1 MPRLACAVA
10 SISFSISWLI
20 RFIVDEHHTVNQEN
34 PSVFQNVDAYAGDP
48 ILSLMER
55 FKEDP
60 RQDKVNLSIGLYY
73 NEEGVIPQLQAVAE
87 AEARLN
93 AQPHG
98 ASLYLPMEGLNSY
111 RNSIA
116 PLLFG
121 ADHPALREGRIA
133 TIQTLGGSGALK
145 VGADFLK
152 RYFPAS
158 QVWVSDPTWENHV
171 AIFNGAGF
179 EVNTYPWFDEET
191 KGVRF
196 EALLETLN
204 TLPAQSIVLLHPCCH
219 NPTGSDLT
227 NEQWDA
233 VTDILKAREL
243 IPFLDIAYQGFG
255 AGMEDDAY
263 AIRAIASAGLPTLVS
278 NSFSKI
284 FSLYGERVGGLSVVC
299 EDADAAGRVLGQLKA
314 TVRRNYSSPPN
325 FGAQVVATV
334 LGDADLKASWLAEV
348 ETMRSRILTMRQT
361 LVDVLKQAM
370 PGRDFDY
377 LLKQRGMFSYTGLS
391 AAQVDRLREEFGVY
405 LIASGRMCVAGLNS
419 RNVHRVA
426 QAFAT
431 VM

>member
-1 MPRLACAVA
+1 MPHR
-10 SISFSISWLI
+10 IP
-20 RFIVDEHHTVNQEN
+20 EN
-34 PSVFQNVDAYAGDP
+34 HRVFQKVDAYAGDP

-60 RQDKVNLSIGLYY
+60 RSDKVNLSIGLYY
-73 NEEGVIPQLQAVAE
+73 NEDGIIPQLNAVAE

-93 AQPHG
+93 AVPHG
-98 ASLYLPMEGLNSY
+98 ASLYLPMEGLNAY
-111 RNSIA
+111 RNTIA

-121 ADHPALREGRIA
+121 ADHAVLAQKRVA

-152 RYFPAS
+152 KYFPDS
-158 QVWVSDPTWENHV
+158 GVWVSDPTWENHV
-171 AIFNGAGF
+171 AIFEGAGF
-179 EVNTYPWFDEET
+179 EVATYPWFDSET
-191 KGVRF
+191 NGVRV
-196 EALLETLN
+196 EALLEKLN
-204 TLPAQSIVLLHPCCH
+204 TLPARSIVLLHPCCH
-219 NPTGSDLT
+219 NPTGADLT
-227 NEQWDA
+227 HDQWDA
-233 VTDILKAREL
+233 VIEVLKARNL

-263 AIRAIASAGLPTLVS
+263 AIRAVASAGLPALVS

-299 EDADAAGRVLGQLKA
+299 EDAEAAGRVLGQLKA
-314 TVRRNYSSPPN
+314 TVRRIYSSPPN

-334 LGDADLKASWLAEV
+334 LGDEKLKANWLAEV
-348 ETMRSRILTMRQT
+348 ESMRKRILSMRQE
-361 LVDVLKQAM
+361 LVNVLKEAV
-370 PGRDFDY
+370 PGHNFDY

-405 LIASGRMCVAGLNS
+405 LIASGRMCVAGLNAS
-419 RNVHRVA
+419 NVHRVA
-426 QAFAT
+426 QAFAA

>member
-1 MPRLACAVA
+1 M
-10 SISFSISWLI
+10 
-20 RFIVDEHHTVNQEN
+20 
-34 PSVFQNVDAYAGDP
+34 FQKVDAYAGDP

-60 RQDKVNLSIGLYY
+60 RSDKVNLSIGLYY
-73 NEEGVIPQLQAVAE
+73 DEESTIPRLQAVAE

-111 RNSIA
+111 RHAIA

-121 ADHPALREGRIA
+121 AGHTVLEQQRVA

-152 RYFPAS
+152 RYFPNS
-158 QVWVSDPTWENHV
+158 GVWVSDPTWENHI
-171 AIFNGAGF
+171 AIFEGAGF
-179 EVNTYPWFDEET
+179 EVSTYPWYDNET
-191 KGVRF
+191 NGVRF
-196 EALLETLN
+196 AAFLEKLN
-204 TLPAQSIVLLHPCCH
+204 SLPEQSIVLLHPCCH
-219 NPTGSDLT
+219 NPTGADLT
-227 NEQWDA
+227 PAQWDE
-233 VTDILKAREL
+233 VVEVLKARTL

-255 AGMEDDAY
+255 AGMEEDAY
-263 AIRAIASAGLPTLVS
+263 AIRAIAHAGLPALVS

-325 FGAQVVATV
+325 FGAQLVATV
-334 LGDADLKASWLAEV
+334 LNDAGLKASWLAEV
-348 ETMRSRILTMRQT
+348 EAMRTRIQAMRQT
-361 LVDVLKQAM
+361 LVDALNAAM
-370 PGRDFDY
+370 PTGDFTY

-391 AAQVDRLREEFGVY
+391 AAQVDRLREEFAIY
-405 LIASGRMCVAGLNS
+405 LVSSGRICVAGLNN
-419 RNVHRVA
+419 RNVQRVA
-426 QAFAT
+426 QAFAA

>member
-1 MPRLACAVA
+1 
-10 SISFSISWLI
+10 
-20 RFIVDEHHTVNQEN
+20 
-34 PSVFQNVDAYAGDP
+34 VFQKVDAYAGDP

-60 RQDKVNLSIGLYY
+60 RSDKVNLSIGLYY
-73 NEEGVIPQLQAVAE
+73 NEDGIIPQLQAVAD

-111 RNSIA
+111 RQAIA

-121 ADHPALREGRIA
+121 ADHPVLKQNRVAS
-133 TIQTLGGSGALK
+133 IQTLGGSGALK

-152 RYFPAS
+152 RYFPQS
-158 QVWVSDPTWENHV
+158 RVWVSDPTWENHI
-171 AIFNGAGF
+171 AIFEGAGF
-179 EVNTYPWFDEET
+179 EVSTYPWFDDET
-191 KGVRF
+191 NGVRF
-196 EALLETLN
+196 EAFLAKLQ
-204 TLPAQSIVLLHPCCH
+204 TLPERDIVLLHPCCH
-219 NPTGSDLT
+219 NPTGADLS
-227 NEQWDA
+227 NAQWDE
-233 VTDILKAREL
+233 VVKVLKARNL

-263 AIRAIASAGLPTLVS
+263 AIRAIASAGLPMLVS

-284 FSLYGERVGGLSVVC
+284 FSLYGERVGGLSIVC
-299 EDADAAGRVLGQLKA
+299 DDAETAGRVLGQLKA

-325 FGAQVVATV
+325 FGAQVVAAV
-334 LGDADLKASWLAEV
+334 LNDPALKASWLAEV
-348 ETMRSRILTMRQT
+348 EAMRTRILAMRQT
-361 LVDVLKQAM
+361 LVDALKEAVS
-370 PGRDFDY
+370 GKNFDY

-391 AAQVDRLREEFGVY
+391 AVQVDRLREEFGVY

-419 RNVHRVA
+419 RNVQRVA
-426 QAFAT
+426 QAFAA

>member
-1 MPRLACAVA
+1 M
-10 SISFSISWLI
+10 
-20 RFIVDEHHTVNQEN
+20 
-34 PSVFQNVDAYAGDP
+34 FQKVDAYAGDP

-55 FKEDP
+55 FKDDP
-60 RQDKVNLSIGLYY
+60 RSDKVNLSIGLYY
-73 NEEGVIPQLQAVAE
+73 NEDGIIPQLQAVAE

-111 RNSIA
+111 RHAIA

-121 ADHPALREGRIA
+121 ADHPVLKQNRVAS
-133 TIQTLGGSGALK
+133 IQTLGGSGALK

-152 RYFPAS
+152 RYFPQS
-158 QVWVSDPTWENHV
+158 RVWVSDPTWENHI
-171 AIFNGAGF
+171 AIFEGAGF
-179 EVNTYPWFDEET
+179 EVSTYPWFDDET
-191 KGVRF
+191 NGVRF
-196 EALLETLN
+196 EAFLAKLQ
-204 TLPAQSIVLLHPCCH
+204 TLPERDIVLLHPCCH
-219 NPTGSDLT
+219 NPTGADLS
-227 NEQWDA
+227 NSQWDE
-233 VTDILKAREL
+233 VVNVLKARNL

-263 AIRAIASAGLPTLVS
+263 AIRAIASAGLPMLVS

-284 FSLYGERVGGLSVVC
+284 FSLYGERVGGLSIVC
-299 EDADAAGRVLGQLKA
+299 DDAETAGRVLGQLKA

-325 FGAQVVATV
+325 FGAQVAAAV
-334 LGDADLKASWLAEV
+334 LNDAALKASWLAEV
-348 ETMRSRILTMRQT
+348 EAMRTRILAMRQT
-361 LVDVLKQAM
+361 LVDALKEAV
-370 PGRDFDY
+370 PGKNFDY

-419 RNVHRVA
+419 RNVQRVA
-426 QAFAT
+426 QAFAA

>member
-1 MPRLACAVA
+1 M
-10 SISFSISWLI
+10 
-20 RFIVDEHHTVNQEN
+20 
-34 PSVFQNVDAYAGDP
+34 FQKVDAYAGDP

-60 RQDKVNLSIGLYY
+60 RSDKVNLSIGLYY
-73 NEEGVIPQLQAVAE
+73 NEDGIIPQLQAVAE

-111 RNSIA
+111 RHAIA

-121 ADHPALREGRIA
+121 ADHPVLKQNRVAS
-133 TIQTLGGSGALK
+133 IQTLGGSGALK

-152 RYFPAS
+152 RYFPQS
-158 QVWVSDPTWENHV
+158 RVWVSDPTWENHI
-171 AIFNGAGF
+171 AIFEGAGF
-179 EVNTYPWFDEET
+179 EVSTYPWFDDET
-191 KGVRF
+191 NGVRF
-196 EALLETLN
+196 EAFLARLQ
-204 TLPAQSIVLLHPCCH
+204 TLPERDIVLLHPCCH
-219 NPTGSDLT
+219 NPTGADLS
-227 NEQWDA
+227 NAQWDE
-233 VTDILKAREL
+233 VVKVLKARNL

-263 AIRAIASAGLPTLVS
+263 AIRAIASAGLPMLVS

-284 FSLYGERVGGLSVVC
+284 FSLYGERVGGLSIVC
-299 EDADAAGRVLGQLKA
+299 DDAETAGRVLGQLKA

-325 FGAQVVATV
+325 FGAQVVAAV
-334 LGDADLKASWLAEV
+334 LNDPALKASWLAEV
-348 ETMRSRILTMRQT
+348 EAMRTRILAMRQT
-361 LVDVLKQAM
+361 LVDALKEAV
-370 PGRDFDY
+370 PGKNFDY

-405 LIASGRMCVAGLNS
+405 LVASGRMCVAGLNS
-419 RNVHRVA
+419 RNVQRVA
-426 QAFAT
+426 QAFAA

>member
-1 MPRLACAVA
+1 M
-10 SISFSISWLI
+10 
-20 RFIVDEHHTVNQEN
+20 
-34 PSVFQNVDAYAGDP
+34 FQKVDAYAGDP

-60 RQDKVNLSIGLYY
+60 RSDKVNLSIGLYY
-73 NEEGVIPQLQAVAE
+73 NEDGIIPQLKAVAE

-93 AQPHG
+93 AAPHG

-111 RNSIA
+111 RNTIA

-121 ADHPALREGRIA
+121 ADHAVLAQKRVA

-152 RYFPAS
+152 KYFPDS
-158 QVWVSDPTWENHV
+158 GVWVSDPTWENHV
-171 AIFNGAGF
+171 AIFEGAGF
-179 EVNTYPWFDEET
+179 KVATYPWFDSET
-191 KGVRF
+191 NGVRV
-196 EALLETLN
+196 EALLEKLN
-204 TLPAQSIVLLHPCCH
+204 TLPERSIVLLHPCCH
-219 NPTGSDLT
+219 NPTGADLT
-227 NEQWDA
+227 NAQWDA
-233 VTDILKAREL
+233 VIEVLKARNL

-255 AGMEDDAY
+255 AGMEEDAY
-263 AIRAIASAGLPTLVS
+263 AIRAVASAGLPALVS

-299 EDADAAGRVLGQLKA
+299 EDAEAAGRVLGQLKA
-314 TVRRNYSSPPN
+314 TVRRIYSSPPN

-334 LGDADLKASWLAEV
+334 LGDEQLKANWLAEV
-348 ETMRSRILTMRQT
+348 DSMRKRILSMRQE
-361 LVDVLKQAM
+361 LVTVLKEAV
-370 PGRDFDY
+370 PGHNFDY

-405 LIASGRMCVAGLNS
+405 LIASGRMCVAGLNAS
-419 RNVHRVA
+419 NVHRVA
-426 QAFAT
+426 QAFAA

>member
-1 MPRLACAVA
+1 M
-10 SISFSISWLI
+10 
-20 RFIVDEHHTVNQEN
+20 
-34 PSVFQNVDAYAGDP
+34 FQKVDAYAGDP

-60 RQDKVNLSIGLYY
+60 RSDKVNLSIGLYY
-73 NEEGVIPQLQAVAE
+73 DEESTIPRLQAVAE

-111 RNSIA
+111 RHAIA

-121 ADHPALREGRIA
+121 AGHVVLEQQRVA

-152 RYFPAS
+152 RYFPHS
-158 QVWVSDPTWENHV
+158 GVWVSDPTWENHI
-171 AIFNGAGF
+171 AIFEGAGF
-179 EVNTYPWFDEET
+179 EVSTYPWYDNET
-191 KGVRF
+191 NGVCF
-196 EALLETLN
+196 AAFLEKLN
-204 TLPAQSIVLLHPCCH
+204 TLPEQSIVLLHPCCH
-219 NPTGSDLT
+219 NPTGADLT
-227 NEQWDA
+227 PAQWDE
-233 VTDILKAREL
+233 VVEVLKARTL

-255 AGMEDDAY
+255 AGMEEDAY
-263 AIRAIASAGLPTLVS
+263 AIRAIAHAGLPALVS

-325 FGAQVVATV
+325 FGAQLVATV
-334 LGDADLKASWLAEV
+334 LNDAGLKASWLAEV
-348 ETMRSRILTMRQT
+348 EAMRTRIQAMRQT
-361 LVDVLKQAM
+361 LVDALNAAM
-370 PGRDFDY
+370 PTGDFTY

-391 AAQVDRLREEFGVY
+391 AAQVDRLREEFGIY
-405 LIASGRMCVAGLNS
+405 LVSSGRICVAGLNN
-419 RNVHRVA
+419 RNVQRVA
-426 QAFAT
+426 QAFAA

>member
-1 MPRLACAVA
+1 M
-10 SISFSISWLI
+10 
-20 RFIVDEHHTVNQEN
+20 
-34 PSVFQNVDAYAGDP
+34 FQTVDAYAGDP

-60 RQDKVNLSIGLYY
+60 RSDKVNLSIGLYY
-73 NEEGVIPQLQAVAE
+73 NEDGIIPQLKAVAE

-93 AQPHG
+93 AVPHG
-98 ASLYLPMEGLNSY
+98 ASLYLPMEGLNAY
-111 RNSIA
+111 RNTIA

-121 ADHPALREGRIA
+121 ADHAMLAQQRVA

-152 RYFPAS
+152 KYFPDS
-158 QVWVSDPTWENHV
+158 GVWVSDPTWENHV
-171 AIFNGAGF
+171 AIFEGAGF
-179 EVNTYPWFDEET
+179 KVATYPWFDSET
-191 KGVRF
+191 NGVRV
-196 EALLETLN
+196 EALLEKLN
-204 TLPAQSIVLLHPCCH
+204 TLPERSIVLLHPCCH
-219 NPTGSDLT
+219 NPTGADLT
-227 NEQWDA
+227 HAQWDA
-233 VTDILKAREL
+233 VIEVLKARNL

-263 AIRAIASAGLPTLVS
+263 AIRAVASAGLPALVS

-299 EDADAAGRVLGQLKA
+299 EDAEAAGRVLGQLKA
-314 TVRRNYSSPPN
+314 TVRRIYSSPPN

-334 LGDADLKASWLAEV
+334 LGDEKLKASWLAEV
-348 ETMRSRILTMRQT
+348 EAMRKRILSMRQE
-361 LVDVLKQAM
+361 LVNVLKEAV
-370 PGRDFDY
+370 PGHNFDY

-405 LIASGRMCVAGLNS
+405 LIASGRMCVAGLNAS
-419 RNVHRVA
+419 NVQRVA
-426 QAFAT
+426 QAFAA

>member
-1 MPRLACAVA
+1 M
-10 SISFSISWLI
+10 
-20 RFIVDEHHTVNQEN
+20 
-34 PSVFQNVDAYAGDP
+34 FQKVDAYAGDP

-60 RQDKVNLSIGLYY
+60 RSDKVNLSIGLYY
-73 NEEGVIPQLQAVAE
+73 NEDGIIPQLQAVAD

-111 RNSIA
+111 RHAIA

-121 ADHPALREGRIA
+121 ADHPVLKQNRVAS
-133 TIQTLGGSGALK
+133 IQTLGGSGALK

-152 RYFPAS
+152 RYFPQS
-158 QVWVSDPTWENHV
+158 RVWVSDPTWENHI
-171 AIFNGAGF
+171 AIFEGAGF
-179 EVNTYPWFDEET
+179 EVSTYPWFDDET
-191 KGVRF
+191 NGVRF
-196 EALLETLN
+196 EAFLAKLQ
-204 TLPAQSIVLLHPCCH
+204 TLPERDIVLLHPCCH
-219 NPTGSDLT
+219 NPTGADLS
-227 NEQWDA
+227 NAQWDE
-233 VTDILKAREL
+233 VVKVLKARNL

-263 AIRAIASAGLPTLVS
+263 AIRAIASAGLPMLVS

-284 FSLYGERVGGLSVVC
+284 FSLYGERVGGLSIVC
-299 EDADAAGRVLGQLKA
+299 DDAETAGRVLGQLKA

-325 FGAQVVATV
+325 FGAQVVAAV
-334 LGDADLKASWLAEV
+334 LNDPALKASWLAEV
-348 ETMRSRILTMRQT
+348 EAMRTRILAMRQT
-361 LVDVLKQAM
+361 LVDALKEAV
-370 PGRDFDY
+370 PGKNFDY

-419 RNVHRVA
+419 RNVQRVA